1 MIVCFALATNN
12 CYNTKSLLGP
22 VQIKSPFTPDM
33 NVSFFAIGCESY
45 ITKRHK
51 NQGCNAPTWYWSYG
65 GLTK

>member
-33 NVSFFAIGCESY
+33 NLSFLQSDVSRISPKGIKIKVVMHPRGIGH
-45 ITKRHK
+45 TVV
-51 NQGCNAPTWYWSYG
+51 
-65 GLTK
+65 